1 MSIKNNNISFHGED
15 QEKIETLQTVF
26 KRAGI
31 IDQNFKNDSDT
42 IGKDQSILVITENG
56 DLKKYNTYL
65 KKMNAGL
72 EKGSLSNGFVWY
84 PKNET
89 KSKEG
94 LESLISSHLSRNI
107 LYSRE
112 SFIIRFV
119 EDVIKNLETKT
130 VETIKGDEKNM
141 SIFYNV
147 LDNNVGEEVSEM
159 LSDIFKINKVPV
171 DISDEKSNINNLST
185 LALEAKL
192 AVVVFDQ
199 QKEWA
204 ELFTQEIWK
213 KIGGV
218 SSGIPILLI
227 GTNSNDPSKISIPNV
242 TLAEA
247 GKELLSLE
255 IKIQYDSLTEN

>member
-1 MSIKNNNISFHGED
+1 
-15 QEKIETLQTVF
+15 
-26 KRAGI
+26 
-31 IDQNFKNDSDT
+31 
-42 IGKDQSILVITENG
+42 
-56 DLKKYNTYL
+56 
-65 KKMNAGL
+65 
-72 EKGSLSNGFVWY
+72 
-84 PKNET
+84 
-89 KSKEG
+89 
-94 LESLISSHLSRNI
+94 
-107 LYSRE
+107 
-112 SFIIRFV
+112 
-119 EDVIKNLETKT
+119 
-130 VETIKGDEKNM
+130 M

-227 GTNSNDPSKISIPNV
+227 GTNSNEPSKISIPNV
-242 TLAEA
+242 TLKTTPLRDCAFW
-247 GKELLSLE
+247 
-255 IKIQYDSLTEN
+255 I

>member
-1 MSIKNNNISFHGED
+1 MISGTSGLLGEN
-15 QEKIETLQTVF
+15 L
-26 KRAGI
+26 
-31 IDQNFKNDSDT
+31 
-42 IGKDQSILVITENG
+42 
-56 DLKKYNTYL
+56 
-65 KKMNAGL
+65 AGL
-72 EKGSLSNGFVWY
+72 FLDLGSIVIGLDVKK
-84 PKNET
+84 KNI
-89 KSKEG
+89 KHKNFF
-94 LESLISSHLSRNI
+94 HL
-107 LYSRE
+107 
-112 SFIIRFV
+112 
-119 EDVIKNLETKT
+119 T
-130 VETIKGDEKNM
+130 
-141 SIFYNV
+141 
-147 LDNNVGEEVSEM
+147 
-159 LSDIFKINKVPV
+159 V

-227 GTNSNDPSKISIPNV
+227 GTNSNKPSKISIPNV

>member
-1 MSIKNNNISFHGED
+1 MKTNNLAFIPKNM
-15 QEKIETLQTVF
+15 
-26 KRAGI
+26 
-31 IDQNFKNDSDT
+31 KNR
-42 IGKDQSILVITENG
+42 ILP
-56 DLKKYNTYL
+56 DLKSRRNT
-65 KKMNAGL
+65 G
-72 EKGSLSNGFVWY
+72 
-84 PKNET
+84 
-89 KSKEG
+89 
-94 LESLISSHLSRNI
+94 
-107 LYSRE
+107 
-112 SFIIRFV
+112 
-119 EDVIKNLETKT
+119 
-130 VETIKGDEKNM
+130 
-141 SIFYNV
+141 
-147 LDNNVGEEVSEM
+147 
-159 LSDIFKINKVPV
+159 IFKINKVPV

-227 GTNSNDPSKISIPNV
+227 GTNSNEPSKISIPNV

-255 IKIQYDSLTEN
+255 IKIQYDSLTEK